1 MSEAQTLAPAPPPG
15 RGFNW
20 RGALLL
26 ASLALNLVF
35 IGGGA
40 ARFVMHDRP
49 GRMSGISEM
58 QLIPRKFFGDL
69 GAGRRGEMMAVFKG
83 YRDEFRGGR
92 DARRQLALAIA
103 DALEV
108 TPFDQARVAQAVAA
122 FTTQSSQLAGR
133 GGEAALDFI
142 AKLDDAE
149 RKLLAQRIRERSG
162 SRGKDGRGD

>member
-1 MSEAQTLAPAPPPG
+1 MTDTQTSAPEAPPG

-20 RGALLL
+20 RGALLI

-69 GAGRRGEMMAVFKG
+69 GMGRRGEMMAVFKG

-92 DARRQLALAIA
+92 DARRQLAMGIA
-103 DALEV
+103 DALDV
-108 TPFDQARVAQAVAA
+108 TPYDPARVRQAVEA
-122 FTTQSSQLAGR
+122 FTTRSSQLAGR

-142 AKLDDAE
+142 APSGRPVAE
-149 RKLLAQRIRERSG
+149 TVISP
-162 SRGKDGRGD
+162 SNSS